1 MILVTGATGNVGSE
15 AVRLLAARAEPVRA
29 LVRSRDRAPGGA
41 VEIAVGDFDSP
52 SSLRQAL
59 HGVDTVVLVSPAVPA
74 QEIAVIDAAVDAGV
88 GHVVKISS
96 KASDDSPVERRRGQ
110 ARIEAHLLASGIGH
124 TLLRPNGYQQ
134 NLLALAPSVRATQ
147 GFIMSA
153 GDGQVG
159 MTDARDVAAVAVEVA
174 RAPAAHAGRTYWPTG
189 PGLVTYGD
197 IADTLTE
204 LLGHPVEYRRVTPDE
219 HRDAM
224 LAAGLPRPV
233 AESNAQAFAL
243 IAEGDAAWITDDV
256 HTVTGRAPRTVR
268 DFSPSTSRRSADC
281 YVSVQSSCRDGGAGS
296 DPWAITWSWI

>member
-15 AVRLLAARAEPVRA
+15 TVRLLSARGEPVRA
-29 LVRSRDRAPGGA
+29 LVRSRDPARRCRGRDRHRRLRLTELAA
-41 VEIAVGDFDSP
+41 VE
-52 SSLRQAL
+52 AL

-110 ARIEAHLLASGIGH
+110 ARIDAHLLASGVGH

-147 GFIMSA
+147 GFVMSA

-174 RAPAAHAGRTYWPTG
+174 VAPVAHAGKTYWPTG
-189 PGLVTYGD
+189 PELITYGD
-197 IADTLTE
+197 IAATLTE
-204 LLGHPVEYRRVTPDE
+204 LL
-219 HRDAM
+219 
-224 LAAGLPRPV
+224 
-233 AESNAQAFAL
+233 
-243 IAEGDAAWITDDV
+243 
-256 HTVTGRAPRTVR
+256 RAPGRVPPR
-268 DFSPSTSRRSADC
+268 HP
-281 YVSVQSSCRDGGAGS
+281 
-296 DPWAITWSWI
+296 